1 MARKYSLAAFAA
13 LFIILF
19 ISCSK
24 DWEAQKPVYLSVP
37 EILLSTD
44 YVSEGTSSSKM
55 TTVWI
60 YANGDAVGVFEL
72 PCVVPAILKEGD
84 NEITMYPGI
93 NLNGIAASRAIYE
106 GFEGMKFTLNY
117 SPSGSVEA
125 DTILIDSAN
134 RVTTYTDRVTVNLLE
149 DFDGAGLNFEKT
161 GKSDTN
167 LRKTDLNNTN
177 NFVNPQNPS
186 EPNGRAGILYTS
198 KSRDLAEVVL
208 VKSLQL
214 PIGGANVYLEM
225 NYKSNV
231 PFIVGVFADVSG
243 TAVQQP
249 TLYITPKDEWN
260 KIYVNLVSEVSSQS
274 DASGY
279 KIYFRADHDDNLDTG
294 KVFLDNLKLVY

>member
-106 GFEGMKFTLNY
+106 GFEGMEFTLNY
-117 SPSGSVEA
+117 SPSGSAEA

-161 GKSDTN
+161 SKSDTN
-167 LRKTDLNNTN
+167 LRKTDLNNAN

-198 KSRDLAEVVL
+198 KSNDLAEVVL

-274 DASGY
+274 SASGY